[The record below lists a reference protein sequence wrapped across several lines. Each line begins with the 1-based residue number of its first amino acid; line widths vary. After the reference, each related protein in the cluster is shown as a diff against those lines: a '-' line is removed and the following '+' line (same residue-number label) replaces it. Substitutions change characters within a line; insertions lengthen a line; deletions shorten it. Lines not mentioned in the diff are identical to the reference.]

1 VPTEPW
7 IDALRAAVRA
17 ELPAAASLRHDL
29 HCHPELSGSEAA
41 TAERVRRVLGPLTG
55 HQVAGTGLLARI
67 GRQDGPAVAVRAELD
82 ALPVTEKTGV
92 PWSASGP
99 RMHACGHDV
108 HLAAL
113 TALGRAMSRV
123 DTEVPA
129 AMLAVFQPREEANPS
144 GALDVMSAPEW
155 KRHEVRAVIG
165 AHVQPLLGPGVVA
178 ATPGPINAA
187 VCNIGITVTGSGGHA
202 AYPHVT
208 QDPVLAISEI
218 VLSLQQVVSRRISP
232 VHAAV
237 LSIGELRAGSAPGV
251 IPPSAY
257 AAGTLRALDPADMV
271 TLRDAAAEVTHA
283 VARAHRCEASVSF
296 EAGEPVLANDERL
309 VADTRE
315 RLTRF
320 GVTLAPELRSC
331 GADDFSYYAQAHP
344 GLMMFVGTTNI
355 GTKST
360 GQAGAVSL
368 HQPTFCPADD
378 AIADVAQALL
388 AGFVS
393 GARGVLPPGLP
404 VLVRDRLGQ
413 RRPPGRRRE
422 GVGEVLGLVR
432 DRIAGEFHHAHRVG
446 GRAVVA
452 DHDLADPQV
461 AAAPDPQHAE
471 VPLGRMPAALR
482 LDLRPAPEALAGLRV
497 VQDPVGRVDRVL
509 GVAVPALRSRPVL
522 RYPGAGRDVIHSPVH
537 LQPRRS
543 GSLVGPVP
551 SQGTGQGLHGRERLT
566 PGATVAE

>member
-1 VPTEPW
+1 VPAEPW
-7 IDALRAAVRA
+7 IDALRAALRA
-17 ELPAAASLRHDL
+17 ELPAAASFRHDL
-29 HCHPELSGSEAA
+29 HRHPELSGAEAA
-41 TAERVRRVLGPLTG
+41 TAERVRRALAPVTG
-55 HQVAGTGLLARI
+55 HQVAGTGLLARV
-67 GRQDGPAVAVRAELD
+67 GRPDGPAVAVRAELD
-82 ALPVTEKTGV
+82 ALPVTETTGV

-108 HLAAL
+108 HLAAV

-123 DTEVPA
+123 GTEVPA

-187 VCNIGITVTGSGGHA
+187 VCNIAITVTGSGGHA

-218 VLSLQQVVSRRISP
+218 VVSLQQVVSRRISP

-271 TLRDAAAEVTHA
+271 TLRDGAAEVTHA

-296 EAGEPVLANDERL
+296 EVGEPVLANDERL
-309 VADTRE
+309 AANTRD

-320 GVTLAPELRSC
+320 GVSIAPELRSC

-355 GTKST
+355 GAKAA

-378 AIADVAQALL
+378 AIADVAEALL

-393 GARGVLPPGLP
+393 GTVLGLP
-404 VLVRDRLGQ
+404 FAVRDRLGE
-413 RRPPGRRRE
+413 RGPPGRRRE
-422 GVGEVLGLVR
+422 RVGEVLGLVR
-432 DRIAGEFHHAHRVG
+432 DRIAGEFHHAHRVR

-452 DHDLADPQV
+452 DHDLAGPQV

-471 VPLGRMPAALR
+471 VPFGRVPAALR
-482 LDLRPAPEALAGLRV
+482 LDLRPADEALAGLRV

-522 RYPGAGRDVIHSPVH
+522 RYPGAGRDVVHRPVH
-537 LQPRRS
+537 L
-543 GSLVGPVP
+543 SLVGRRFRARVP
-551 SQGTGQGLHGRERLT
+551 ARAFTGASGSSQARR
-566 PGATVAE
+566 

>member
-1 VPTEPW
+1 LPTERW

-29 HCHPELSGSEAA
+29 HRHPELSGSETA
-41 TAERVRRVLGPLTG
+41 TADRVRRALGPLTG
-55 HQVAGTGLLARI
+55 HPVARTGLLARI

-82 ALPVTEKTGV
+82 ALPVTETTGV

-129 AMLAVFQPREEANPS
+129 AMLAVFQPREE
-144 GALDVMSAPEW
+144 
-155 KRHEVRAVIG
+155 VRAVIG
-165 AHVQPLLGPGVVA
+165 AHVQPLLGPGIVA

-237 LSIGELRAGSAPGV
+237 LSIGELRAGTAPGV

-271 TLRDAAAEVTHA
+271 TLRDAATEVTHA
-283 VARAHRCEASVSF
+283 IARAHRCAASVSF
-296 EAGEPVLANDERL
+296 EPGEPVLANDERL
-309 VADTRE
+309 AADTRE
-315 RLTRF
+315 LLTRF
-320 GVTLAPELRSC
+320 GVTLAQDLRSC

-344 GLMMFVGTTNI
+344 GLMMFVGTKNI
-355 GTKST
+355 G
-360 GQAGAVSL
+360 QFGAVSL

-378 AIADVAQALL
+378 AIADVAEALI
-388 AGFVS
+388 AGFGS
-393 GARGVLPPGLP
+393 ATRLQTPRG
-404 VLVRDRLGQ
+404 
-413 RRPPGRRRE
+413 
-422 GVGEVLGLVR
+422 
-432 DRIAGEFHHAHRVG
+432 
-446 GRAVVA
+446 
-452 DHDLADPQV
+452 
-461 AAAPDPQHAE
+461 
-471 VPLGRMPAALR
+471 
-482 LDLRPAPEALAGLRV
+482 
-497 VQDPVGRVDRVL
+497 
-509 GVAVPALRSRPVL
+509 
-522 RYPGAGRDVIHSPVH
+522 
-537 LQPRRS
+537 
-543 GSLVGPVP
+543 
-551 SQGTGQGLHGRERLT
+551 
-566 PGATVAE
+566 